1 MPRLR
6 SRPYTALMPSILSRL
21 EIRQLRYFVAVV
33 DAGSFSQA
41 AGIAGVAQPALSQ
54 QIAQLEEIVGA
65 QLLLRSRTGI
75 KPNARGMALYRHAE
89 AILRMV
95 ADTGSVVQGGEGEVC
110 GRVRLGLPSSIAVVL
125 TGPLFAAV
133 HARFPG
139 IRLELYESP
148 SSYLA
153 PQLANEQ
160 VELSVL
166 VEAAERDAVLQVPL
180 VDEPLFFVSSSPLP
194 GMADGSAVKLE
205 MLASI
210 PLVLT
215 TPATTLRQIINSEF
229 VRSSI
234 TPVVHAEVSSVFTML
249 LLASSGAGG
258 GILPGSA
265 ISGREDLHTYLIEP
279 PIRRRAHLAFSRVT
293 PLSTA
298 SEHVRSILLET
309 VAGLVKAGRWP
320 GAMLL
325 AQS

>member
-1 MPRLR
+1 
-6 SRPYTALMPSILSRL
+6 MPSIVSRL

-54 QIAQLEEIVGA
+54 QIAQLEEIIGA

-75 KPNARGMALYRHAE
+75 KPNAQGLALYRHAE

-95 ADTGSVVQGGEGEVC
+95 ADSGAVVQGSEGEVH

-125 TGPLFAAV
+125 TGPLFAAAR
-133 HARFPG
+133 ARFPG

-166 VEAAERDAVLQVPL
+166 VEATERDAVQQIPL
-180 VDEPLFFVSSSPLP
+180 VDEALFFVTSTPLP
-194 GMADGSAVKLE
+194 GLAPASPITLDRLADV
-205 MLASI
+205 

-229 VRSSI
+229 VRASI

-265 ISGREDLHTYLIEP
+265 ISGHDHLHAYPIEP
-279 PIRRRAHLAFSRVT
+279 AIRRRAHLACSRVT

-298 SEHVRSILLET
+298 SEHVRTILLDT
-309 VAGLVKAGRWP
+309 VAELVNAGRWP
-320 GAMLL
+320 GGVLL
-325 AQS
+325 PRN

>member
-1 MPRLR
+1 
-6 SRPYTALMPSILSRL
+6 MPSIVSRL

-75 KPNARGMALYRHAE
+75 KPNAQGLALYRHAE

-95 ADTGSVVQGGEGEVC
+95 ADAEAVVQGSEGEVH
-110 GRVRLGLPSSIAVVL
+110 GRVRLGLPSSIAMVL
-125 TGPLFAAV
+125 TAPLFAAV
-133 HARFPG
+133 RARFPG
-139 IRLELYESP
+139 IRLELHESP

-166 VEAAERDAVLQVPL
+166 VEAAERDAVQQIPL
-180 VDEPLFFVSSSPLP
+180 ADELLFFVSRSPLP
-194 GMADGSAVKLE
+194 GVAPGRPIALQNLVDV
-205 MLASI
+205 

-215 TPATTLRQIINSEF
+215 TSATTLRHIINSEF
-229 VRSSI
+229 VRASI
-234 TPVVHAEVSSVFTML
+234 TPAVHAEVSSVFTML
-249 LLASSGAGG
+249 LLAASGAGG

-265 ISGREDLHTYLIEP
+265 ISGHEHLHAYPIEP
-279 PIRRRAHLAFSRVT
+279 AVRRRAHLAFSRVT

-298 SEHVRSILLET
+298 SQQVRMILLET
-309 VAGLVKAGRWP
+309 VAELVNAGRWR
-320 GAMLL
+320 GAILL
-325 AQS
+325 PRT